1 VSESLETGCDSQ
13 SPALLVE
20 AEGPLQGDYRVG
32 VAFDGDIGCGWV
44 NGEARHCGGKLAT
57 A

>member
-1 VSESLETGCDSQ
+1 MSESLETGCDSQ

-32 VAFDGDIGCGWV
+32 VAFDGDIGCGRV